1 MAIKICIYEELRRG
15 SGLRK
20 FNNSLLQDENF
31 PKELKKYVK
40 EFQDRKCSRLTNE
53 VAFANFV

>member
-1 MAIKICIYEELRRG
+1 MAIKICISKELRQG

-20 FNNSLLQDENF
+20 FNNFLLQDENF

-40 EFQDRKCSRLTNE
+40 EFKTRDTENVLD
-53 VAFANFV
+53 